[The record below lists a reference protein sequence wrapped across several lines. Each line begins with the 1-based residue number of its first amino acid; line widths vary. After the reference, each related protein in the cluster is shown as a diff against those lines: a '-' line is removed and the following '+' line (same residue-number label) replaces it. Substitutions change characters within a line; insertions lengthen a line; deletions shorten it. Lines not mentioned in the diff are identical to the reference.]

1 VGASPISIPSRSV
14 IAANSVQLEVPMKT
28 KILKVKGDW
37 LEVLNDC
44 RATVGKDARD
54 SIPSTEF
61 RKRILIAEHSP
72 IRDISIKWF
81 WDGIKSFI
89 ATHFSRHK
97 WECFIRTQ
105 RTDRAGVSRDELM
118 QSALVT
124 FTGEANAQH
133 LIDTAKKR
141 LCYQADPETR
151 AYMVDLKRAIKKVEP
166 ELSNVLVPS
175 CVYRGGCPEMQ
186 NCGFFETFTRVY
198 GLTEDI
204 QERYDNYNTNFYEAY
219 EDKE

>member
-1 VGASPISIPSRSV
+1 
-14 IAANSVQLEVPMKT
+14 MKT
-28 KILKVKGDW
+28 KILRVKGDW

-54 SIPSTEF
+54 SIPSIDF

-105 RTDRAGVSRDELM
+105 RTDRAGVSRDELP

-133 LIDTAKKR
+133 LIDTARKR
-141 LCYQADPETR
+141 LCNQADSETR
-151 AYMVDLKRAIKKVEP
+151 QYMEDLKVAIHKVEP
-166 ELSNVLVPS
+166 EIADAMVVN
-175 CVYRGGCPEMQ
+175 CIYRDGCPEMQ
-186 NCGFFETFTRVY
+186 QCGFFKEFMRRH
-198 GLTEDI
+198 GAMIREI
-204 QERYDNYNTNFYEAY
+204 QGRYDLYNTDFYERMRK
-219 EDKE
+219 KENDV

>member
-1 VGASPISIPSRSV
+1 
-14 IAANSVQLEVPMKT
+14 MKT

-44 RATVGKDARD
+44 RATVGKDPRNSVP
-54 SIPSTEF
+54 SIDF

-81 WDGIKSFI
+81 WGEIKSWI

-97 WECFIRTQ
+97 WECFIETQ
-105 RTDRAGVSRDELM
+105 RSNRTGVPRDDLP
-118 QSALVT
+118 QTTLVT

-133 LIDTAKKR
+133 LIDTARKR

-166 ELSNVLVPS
+166 ELADVLVPS
-175 CVYRGGCPEMQ
+175 CIYRCGCPEMQ
-186 NCGFFETFTRVY
+186 KCGFFETFTRLY
-198 GLTEDI
+198 GLTDNI
-204 QERYDNYNTNFYEAY
+204 QERYDNYNKNFNEAY
-219 EDKE
+219 EVKE